1 MKMDEVTQVNQRL
14 WDRMVDEGCGFTL
27 PWLDLD
33 RNIVRQLANGELDP
47 VPESPQEMY
56 PEHLLAEVRDRDV
69 LCLASGGGQQ
79 SAVFGLLGSCVTVVD
94 LTEGQLA
101 GDRQAA
107 AHYGYPVTAIQA
119 DMRDLSCLG
128 DETFDMVWQAPSLSY
143 VPDLQPVFAEVCRVL
158 RPGGVYRA
166 EFGNP
171 ATQFLDMDAWDG
183 EGYRVTVRYAV
194 RRLED
199 DDRADFRHFLSD
211 IFNGLVG
218 AGLSIL
224 EVQEAPYHF
233 RPLGDAEP
241 GGWDHWLSF
250 VGGMFAVVSR
260 KAEKN
265 GEWRISE
272 Y

>member
-1 MKMDEVTQVNQRL
+1 MKMDEVTQVNQRH

-33 RNIVRQLANGELDP
+33 RSTVRQLANGELDP
-47 VPESPQEMY
+47 VADPLLEMY
-56 PEHLLAEVRDRDV
+56 PAHLLAEVCGRDV

-79 SAVFGLLGSCVTVVD
+79 SVVFGLLGSRVTVVD
-94 LTEGQLA
+94 LTEGQLV

-107 AHYGYPVTAIQA
+107 EHHGYPVTAIQA
-119 DMRDLSCLG
+119 DMRDLACLG
-128 DETFDMVWQAPSLSY
+128 DDTFDMVWQAPSLSY
-143 VPDLQPVFAEVCRVL
+143 VPDPQPVFAEVCRVL
-158 RPGGVYRA
+158 RPGGVYRS
-166 EFGNP
+166 EFRNP
-171 ATQFLDMDAWDG
+171 ATQFLDTDAWDG
-183 EGYRVTVRYAV
+183 EGYRVTVPYAV
-194 RRLED
+194 RRLAE

-224 EVQEAPYHF
+224 EVQEAPHHF

-250 VGGMFAVVSR
+250 VGGMFAVVSC
-260 KAEKN
+260 K
-265 GEWRISE
+265 G
-272 Y
+272 